1 MSNSSHTSSPRPR
14 YQTLRELGRNRAGGR
29 ITYLAKDNVTEQSVI
44 LKRFLFAQVG
54 SEWSGFKAYEREI
67 QVLRGLDH
75 PGIPR
80 YLDSFETPSGFCMVQ
95 EHKDALPLSSPRSF
109 DPDDIQKIAASVL
122 EILVYLQNRIPSV
135 IHRDIKPENILVDE
149 QLNVYLVDFGLARI
163 GSGEMAMSSV
173 AAGTFGFM
181 APEQIYNR
189 QLNEATDLYGLGATL
204 ICLLTG
210 TKSTAIDTLFDEDG
224 RLNFKPLLPKL
235 SLRFVD
241 WLSKMV
247 EPKAKDRF
255 PNATAALEALKPIY
269 VNRLP
274 EVKFS
279 QLALELKTTQ
289 LGEKLTQTVR
299 VNNSVPDTL
308 LEGTWEVAPH
318 DSDPRYSNS
327 HAWISFEPA
336 TFKGNHADCKITVNT
351 NKLMA
356 DKTYSRQILLHTNS
370 SPETYP
376 LTITVRTTL
385 LETPKP
391 PYISMAL
398 LLGIALAM
406 TGFWTGAIAWM
417 VAILFKFTSWTSVA
431 IFEVG
436 VIAVFLAWFSAGTLL
451 AAVGIR
457 TVLGIK
463 IAAWLT
469 TVTMLVVLL
478 SSGFLPAA
486 ITALG
491 TLAGLVIGFLN
502 GAVIKNYKERG
513 FPEKIAIG
521 SALLITGFGMSLG
534 TGFNI
539 GFFNFFLF
547 LSLLGTSLSLAA
559 IMYYPYQQREKLMA
573 NYRHATQTRRLIK
586 P

>member
-1 MSNSSHTSSPRPR
+1 MSNSSHTLSPRPR
-14 YQTLRELGRNRAGGR
+14 YQTIRELGRNRAGGR

-80 YLDSFETPSGFCMVQ
+80 YLDSFETQAGFCMVQ
-95 EHKDALPLSSPRSF
+95 EHKDALPLSAPRSF
-109 DPDDIQKIAASVL
+109 DPDEIQKIAASVL

-210 TKSTAIDTLFDEDG
+210 TNSTAIDTLFDEDG
-224 RLNFKPLLPKL
+224 RLNFNPLLPKL

-255 PNATAALEALKPIY
+255 PDATAALEALKPIY

-279 QLALELKTTQ
+279 QLALEFKTTQ
-289 LGEKLTQTVR
+289 LGEKLTG
-299 VNNSVPDTL
+299 L
-308 LEGTWEVAPH
+308 
-318 DSDPRYSNS
+318 
-327 HAWISFEPA
+327 
-336 TFKGNHADCKITVNT
+336 K
-351 NKLMA
+351 
-356 DKTYSRQILLHTNS
+356 QIS
-370 SPETYP
+370 SPNKTQ
-376 LTITVRTTL
+376 
-385 LETPKP
+385 
-391 PYISMAL
+391 
-398 LLGIALAM
+398 
-406 TGFWTGAIAWM
+406 
-417 VAILFKFTSWTSVA
+417 
-431 IFEVG
+431 
-436 VIAVFLAWFSAGTLL
+436 
-451 AAVGIR
+451 
-457 TVLGIK
+457 
-463 IAAWLT
+463 
-469 TVTMLVVLL
+469 
-478 SSGFLPAA
+478 SSF
-486 ITALG
+486 
-491 TLAGLVIGFLN
+491 IG
-502 GAVIKNYKERG
+502 
-513 FPEKIAIG
+513 
-521 SALLITGFGMSLG
+521 
-534 TGFNI
+534 
-539 GFFNFFLF
+539 
-547 LSLLGTSLSLAA
+547 
-559 IMYYPYQQREKLMA
+559 
-573 NYRHATQTRRLIK
+573 
-586 P
+586 

>member
-1 MSNSSHTSSPRPR
+1 MSNSSHASSPRPR
-14 YQTLRELGRNRAGGR
+14 YQTIQELGRNRAGGR

-80 YLDSFETPSGFCMVQ
+80 YLDSFETQAGFCMVQ
-95 EHKDALPLSSPRSF
+95 EYKDALPLSSPRSF

-122 EILVYLQNRIPSV
+122 EILVYLQNRLPSV
-135 IHRDIKPENILVDE
+135 THRDIKPENILVDE

-163 GSGEMAMSSV
+163 GGGEMAMSSV

-189 QLNEATDLYGLGATL
+189 QLSEATDLYGLGATL

-210 TKSTAIDTLFDEDG
+210 TKSTAIDILFDEDG

-247 EPKAKDRF
+247 EPKAKERF

-279 QLALELKTTQ
+279 QLALEFKTTQ
-289 LGEKLTQTVR
+289 LGEKLTQIVS

-318 DSDPRYSNS
+318 ASDPRYSNS
-327 HAWISFEPA
+327 HAWISFQPA
-336 TFKGNHADCKITVNT
+336 VFKSNHADCQITVNT

-356 DKTYSRQILLHTNS
+356 DKTYSRQILLRTNS

-376 LTITVRTTL
+376 LTITVRTAL

-391 PYISMAL
+391 PYISMVL
-398 LLGIALAM
+398 LLVIALAM

-417 VAILFKFTSWTSVA
+417 VAVLFRFASWTSVA
-431 IFEVG
+431 VFEAG
-436 VIAVFLAWFSAGTLL
+436 VIAVFAAWFLAGTLL

-457 TVLGIK
+457 TILGIK

-469 TVTMLVVLL
+469 TLTMLVVLL

-486 ITALG
+486 ITSLG
-491 TLAGLVIGFLN
+491 TLAGLVIGFVN

-513 FPEKIAIG
+513 FREKIAVA
-521 SALLITGFGMSLG
+521 SSLLITGLGMSLG
-534 TGFNI
+534 TGFSV
-539 GFFNFFLF
+539 GFLNFFLI
-547 LSLLGTSLSLAA
+547 LSLLGTSFSLAA
-559 IMYYPYQQREKLMA
+559 MMFYPHQQREKLIA
-573 NYRHATQTRRLIK
+573 EYRHAAQTRRLIK

>member
-1 MSNSSHTSSPRPR
+1 MSNSSHTLSRRPR

-29 ITYLAKDNVTEQSVI
+29 ITYLAKDNVTEQLVI

-95 EHKDALPLSSPRSF
+95 EYKDALPLSAPRSF
-109 DPDDIQKIAASVL
+109 DPDDIQKIAVSVL
-122 EILVYLQNRIPSV
+122 EILIYLQNRIPSV

-289 LGEKLTQTVR
+289 LGEKLTKTVS

-318 DSDPRYSNS
+318 ESDPRYSNS
-327 HAWISFEPA
+327 HAWISFEPSV
-336 TFKGNHADCKITVNT
+336 FKSNHADCKITVNT

-356 DKTYSRQILLHTNS
+356 DKTYSRQILLHTNC

-391 PYISMAL
+391 PYISMVL
-398 LLGIALAM
+398 LLVIALAM

-417 VAILFKFTSWTSVA
+417 VAVLFKFASWPSVA
-431 IFEVG
+431 IFQLG
-436 VIAVFLAWFSAGTLL
+436 VIAVFVAWFLAGTLL

-457 TVLGIK
+457 TVIGIK

-469 TVTMLVVLL
+469 TLTMLVVLL

-486 ITALG
+486 IAALG
-491 TLAGLVIGFLN
+491 TLAGLVIGFVN

-513 FPEKIAIG
+513 FTEKIAVS
-521 SALLITGFGMSLG
+521 SALLITGLGMSLG
-534 TGFNI
+534 TGFSV
-539 GFFNFFLF
+539 GFLNFFLF
-547 LSLLGTSLSLAA
+547 SSLLGTSLSLVAM
-559 IMYYPYQQREKLMA
+559 MYYPYQQREKLMA
-573 NYRHATQTRRLIK
+573 EYRHAARNRRLIK

>member
-1 MSNSSHTSSPRPR
+1 MSNSSHTLSRRPR
-14 YQTLRELGRNRAGGR
+14 YQTIRELGRNRAGGR

-95 EHKDALPLSSPRSF
+95 EYKDALPLSAPRSF
-109 DPDDIQKIAASVL
+109 DPDDIQKIAVSVL
-122 EILVYLQNRIPSV
+122 EILIYLQNRIPSV

-149 QLNVYLVDFGLARI
+149 QMNVYLVDFGLARI

-210 TKSTAIDTLFDEDG
+210 TKSTEIDTLFDEDG
-224 RLNFKPLLPKL
+224 RLNFKLLLPKL

-241 WLSKMV
+241 LLSKMV

-269 VNRLP
+269 VCRLP

-279 QLALELKTTQ
+279 QLALEFKTTQ
-289 LGEKLTQTVR
+289 LGEKLTKTVS

-308 LEGTWEVAPH
+308 LEGTWEVAPYE
-318 DSDPRYSNS
+318 SDPRYSNS
-327 HAWISFEPA
+327 HAWISFEP
-336 TFKGNHADCKITVNT
+336 TVFKSNHANCKITVNT

-356 DKTYSRQILLHTNS
+356 DKTYSRQVLLRTNS

-376 LTITVRTTL
+376 ITITVRTTL
-385 LETPKP
+385 FETPKP
-391 PYISMAL
+391 PYISMVL

-417 VAILFKFTSWTSVA
+417 VAVLFKFASWPSVA

-436 VIAVFLAWFSAGTLL
+436 VIAVFVAWFLAGTLL

-457 TVLGIK
+457 TVIGIK

-469 TVTMLVVLL
+469 TLTMLVVLL

-486 ITALG
+486 IASLG
-491 TLAGLVIGFLN
+491 TLAGLVIGFVN

-513 FPEKIAIG
+513 STEKIAVS
-521 SALLITGFGMSLG
+521 SALLITGLGMSLG
-534 TGFNI
+534 TGFSV
-539 GFFNFFLF
+539 GFLNFFLF
-547 LSLLGTSLSLAA
+547 SSLLGTSLSLVA

-573 NYRHATQTRRLIK
+573 EYRHSARNRRLIK